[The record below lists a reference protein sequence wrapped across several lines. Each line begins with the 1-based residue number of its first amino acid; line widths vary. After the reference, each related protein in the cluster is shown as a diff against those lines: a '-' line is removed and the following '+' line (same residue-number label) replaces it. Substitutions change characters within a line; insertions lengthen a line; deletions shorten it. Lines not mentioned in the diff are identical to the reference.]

1 MLPIPATNH
10 FVVDRKSGLEKEGKQ
25 PESVG
30 DADSHFPSFNAR
42 IARIQSS
49 APLKAS
55 GLASGH
61 VSHGLS

>member
-1 MLPIPATNH
+1 MVIEARLL
-10 FVVDRKSGLEKEGKQ
+10 VRD
-25 PESVG
+25 G
-30 DADSHFPSFNAR
+30 DADSHFPSFNAQ

-61 VSHGLS
+61 VLHLLS